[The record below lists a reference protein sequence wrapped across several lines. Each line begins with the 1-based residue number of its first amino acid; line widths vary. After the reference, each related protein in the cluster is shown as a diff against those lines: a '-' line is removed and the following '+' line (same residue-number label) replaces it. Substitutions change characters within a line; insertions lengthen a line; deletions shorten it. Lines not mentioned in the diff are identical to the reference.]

1 MSAVIVTVA
10 IIAVVIVAVL
20 VIVVVIFNKQSK
32 GSPTLMSTKKDHEM
46 SFVKK
51 DIEKSHLSTNS
62 E

>member
-1 MSAVIVTVA
+1 MTLA
-10 IIAVVIVAVL
+10 IIAVVIMAVL
-20 VIVVVIFNKQSK
+20 VIVVVIFNKRSK
-32 GSPTLMSTKKDHEM
+32 GSPTLMSIKKDHEM